1 MSDPT
6 PLYVT
11 IKASQLAALDLA
23 LGGMFSLTPPPTAV
37 GRYALSRA
45 AKVVGP
51 AAQTFRAEHQAL
63 LLKHALKGE
72 DRITPISRDLGNGLT
87 QYDLGAGFGKTTP
100 AFDAEFK
107 AICDEPIV
115 LTGCRMISHKELG
128 DCPITL
134 AQETALLGV
143 LLTDE
148 PPE

>member
-1 MSDPT
+1 MSDINF
-6 PLYVT
+6 VT
-11 IKASQLAALDLA
+11 IKANQLNALDFA
-23 LGGMFSLTPPPTAV
+23 LSGIFPLSPPPTAV

-51 AAQTFRAEHQAL
+51 AAQAFRAEHQTL
-63 LLKHALKGE
+63 LLNHAVKGE
-72 DRITPISRDLGNGLT
+72 DGKPVTRDAGNGMT

-107 AICDEPIV
+107 AIGDEGIV
-115 LTGCRMISHKELG
+115 LTGCRMITHKELG

-143 LLTDE
+143 LLVDE
-148 PPE
+148 APE